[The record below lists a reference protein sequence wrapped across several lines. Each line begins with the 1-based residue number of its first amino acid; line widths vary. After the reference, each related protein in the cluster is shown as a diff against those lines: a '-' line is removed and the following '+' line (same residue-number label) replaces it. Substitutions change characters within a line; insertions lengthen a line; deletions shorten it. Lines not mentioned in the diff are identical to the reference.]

1 MIARIIRWLMLLA
14 FVAALVFAYGVYTR
28 RIAVPEQYDPFAP
41 LDVRAP
47 PGPLTALKLWR
58 TTHDPRLCDAALAQS
73 GLQYRPIAD
82 TSGPGG
88 CELKDVVRVTQSA
101 DVRFSAPFLA
111 TCPLALGMAFFEH
124 QYLQPAAID
133 VFGERVTRI
142 EHVGSY
148 ACRNVNHQKD
158 AALSQHASANAIDLT
173 GFVLAN
179 GRRITLARWDDDA
192 ASPDAVFLRR
202 IHDGAC
208 RSFDATLGPDYNA
221 LHKTH
226 FHVDMGPYRMC
237 R

>member
-1 MIARIIRWLMLLA
+1 MIGRIIGWLVLLA
-14 FVAALVFAYGVYTR
+14 FVAALTFAYGVWSR

-47 PGPLTALKLWR
+47 RGPLTAYKLWR
-58 TTHDPRLCDAALAQS
+58 TTHDAKLCDAALAQS
-73 GLQYRPIAD
+73 GIVYRQMAD
-82 TSGPGG
+82 TSAPAG
-88 CELKDVVRVTQSA
+88 CELKDVVRVTQA
-101 DVRFSAPFLA
+101 EDVRFSASFLA
-111 TCPLALGMAFFEH
+111 TCPLAIGMAFFEQ

-173 GFVLAN
+173 GFVLAD
-179 GRRITLARWDDDA
+179 GRRITLAQWDDAGTPGA
-192 ASPDAVFLRR
+192 AFLRR
-202 IHDGAC
+202 VHEGAC
-208 RSFDATLGPDYNA
+208 HSFDTTLGPDYNA

>member
-1 MIARIIRWLMLLA
+1 VIGRIIGWLLLLA
-14 FVAALVFAYGVYTR
+14 FVAALVFGYAVYSR
-28 RIAVPEQYDPFAP
+28 RIAVPERYDPFAP

-47 PGPLTALKLWR
+47 PGPLTAYKLWR
-58 TTHDPRLCDAALAQS
+58 TTHDLQLCDAALAQS
-73 GLQYRPIAD
+73 GIEYRPVAD

-88 CELKDVVRVTQSA
+88 CELTDVVRISGSD

-111 TCPLALGMAFFEH
+111 TCPLALGMALFEH

-133 VFGERVTRI
+133 VFGKRVTRI

-173 GFVLAN
+173 GFVLTD
-179 GRRITLARWDDDA
+179 GRRITLSQWGEAGK
-192 ASPDAVFLRR
+192 PDAQFLSRV
-202 IHDGAC
+202 HDGAC
-208 RSFDATLGPDYNA
+208 RSFDTTLGPDYNA